1 MAGFKRRTLKELL
14 KADINKLDAVTIQG
28 YKKVAR
34 DEVARA
40 IKKWEGKEY
49 KSPAYYRFME
59 QTGGKGKISFS
70 GKQTL
75 NQQKAELARAINFL
89 SNPSRT
95 IRGWEKIKKSNLKK
109 LNKALNKMNKT
120 RGKKYFTMNDYDR
133 LFSAY
138 RKAKEMNPAVGF
150 KEFRY
155 LVMQTLSEK
164 VKDES
169 ISIDELAIKMADE
182 LTEVYEQ
189 KEAAHQRA
197 EENRS
202 ERFYRK

>member
-1 MAGFKRRTLKELL
+1 
-14 KADINKLDAVTIQG
+14 
-28 YKKVAR
+28 
-34 DEVARA
+34 
-40 IKKWEGKEY
+40 
-49 KSPAYYRFME
+49 
-59 QTGGKGKISFS
+59 
-70 GKQTL
+70 
-75 NQQKAELARAINFL
+75 
-89 SNPSRT
+89 
-95 IRGWEKIKKSNLKK
+95 
-109 LNKALNKMNKT
+109 MNKT
-120 RGKKYFTMNDYDR
+120 KGKKYFTVNDYDR

-164 VKDES
+164 IKDES
-169 ISIDELAIKMADE
+169 ISIDELAIQMADE